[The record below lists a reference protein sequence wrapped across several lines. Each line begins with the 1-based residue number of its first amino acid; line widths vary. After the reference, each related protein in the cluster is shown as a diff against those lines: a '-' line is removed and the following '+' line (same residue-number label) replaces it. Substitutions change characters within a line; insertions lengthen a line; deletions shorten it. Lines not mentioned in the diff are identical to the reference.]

1 MSTQK
6 TRLVT
11 IDYDEYLE
19 LTYLNY
25 EIIVIENNSETE
37 EIFEYYKEL
46 LEDARRYREVKHDAL
61 SFTAV
66 QRVVSDKLFDY
77 LSMGELVGK
86 IELFRSNY
94 NDRQKES

>member
-19 LTYLNY
+19 LL
-25 EIIVIENNSETE
+25 
-37 EIFEYYKEL
+37 YYKEL